1 VGQKAHPIGVRLGVI
16 YKSWAN
22 NWIAHQK
29 DYAKQVAED
38 HLIREFIRK
47 RYKFAS
53 LSRIIIE
60 RKAQKLIIRLITG
73 RPGVLV
79 GRGGQGLD
87 ALRKDLTK
95 LTGRKDI
102 QLDVLEVAKV
112 DADAQLIAESI
123 AQQQEKRIPYRRA
136 IKQSIQRAM
145 RSGVKGIKIMVSGR
159 LGGVEIART
168 EWSREGR
175 IPLHTFRADID
186 YGFAEAL
193 TVFGIIGVK
202 VWVFRGEV
210 LPGDSPEPN
219 VKQRNADASQG
230 SGNASA
236 GDRQRRPSGP
246 GGGRGKRP
254 QSGQPR
260 HSGSGSTEA

>member
-1 VGQKAHPIGVRLGVI
+1 MGQKVHPNAVRQGVI
-16 YKSWAN
+16 YLSWAN
-22 NWIAHQK
+22 NWIARRQ

-38 HLIREFIRK
+38 HQLRVFIK
-47 RYKFAS
+47 QRYKYAS

-87 ALRKDLTK
+87 SLRKDLTK

-102 QLDVLEVAKV
+102 QIDVLEVAKV

-136 IKQSIQRAM
+136 IKQATQRAM
-145 RSGVKGIKIMVSGR
+145 RSGAKGIKIMVAGR

-210 LPGDSPEPN
+210 LPGDMPESN
-219 VKQRNADASQG
+219 IKQRNTEG
-230 SGNASA
+230 SAPGAPS
-236 GDRQRRPSGP
+236 DRHRRPSGP
-246 GGGRGKRP
+246 DRGRGRRP
-254 QSGQPR
+254 GGSSGRPKSP
-260 HSGSGSTEA
+260 SGNEA